1 MTYED
6 TGGKQP
12 AGRFQPGQSGNPNGR
27 PRGSRNVTTRLVET
41 LLEGEAEE
49 LTRKAIELAK
59 GGDAPVLRMVLERI
73 APARKDSPITF
84 DLPPIDTAA
93 DAKLAS
99 TAILTA
105 VAHGDITPGE
115 GAAVMGLLVSHKM
128 IVEATDFEARIAA
141 LEEKK

>member
-1 MTYED
+1 MTSED
-6 TGGKQP
+6 TGRKQP
-12 AGRFQPGQSGNPNGR
+12 AGRFQPGQSGNPSGR
-27 PRGSRNVTTRLVET
+27 PKGSRNVTTRLVET